1 MTEIQ
6 KLLKDDYYPA
16 DYPYQKRIAK
26 SGDIRLQTN
35 FLPLTKNDNCEQLG
49 VITKG
54 LENLSMLPTI
64 KVKLNDL
71 ASDEETNLKYEIEC
85 KNIQERPPNESF
97 NSIGKVSKKSH
108 KSLNFFYF
116 ISIVYKVDIFGFKEV
131 WVGWERV
138 VTSHGK
144 HSDIPNF
151 ILVQRFQSIE
161 CNGTLRLCSSIRP
174 NFVPILIG

>member
-16 DYPYQKRIAK
+16 DYPYQKRIAN

-97 NSIGKVSKKSH
+97 NSIGKVKSL
-108 KSLNFFYF
+108 KSLNFF
-116 ISIVYKVDIFGFKEV
+116 ISF
-131 WVGWERV
+131 
-138 VTSHGK
+138 
-144 HSDIPNF
+144 
-151 ILVQRFQSIE
+151 
-161 CNGTLRLCSSIRP
+161 
-174 NFVPILIG
+174 

>member
-35 FLPLTKNDNCEQLG
+35 FLPLTRNDNCEQLG

-71 ASDEETNLKYEIEC
+71 ASDDETNLKYEIEC

-97 NSIGKVSKKSH
+97 NSIGKVSL
-108 KSLNFFYF
+108 KSLNFF
-116 ISIVYKVDIFGFKEV
+116 ISFQLLTRLTFSALRRYGLGGKE
-131 WVGWERV
+131 
-138 VTSHGK
+138 
-144 HSDIPNF
+144 
-151 ILVQRFQSIE
+151 
-161 CNGTLRLCSSIRP
+161 
-174 NFVPILIG
+174 

>member
-1 MTEIQ
+1 MNYQVSTPPFRGFFTQKMTEIQ

-71 ASDEETNLKYEIEC
+71 ASDDETNLKYEIEC

-97 NSIGKVSKKSH
+97 NSIGKVKSL
-108 KSLNFFYF
+108 KSLNFF
-116 ISIVYKVDIFGFKEV
+116 ISFQLFTRLTFWALRRYGLGGKE
-131 WVGWERV
+131 
-138 VTSHGK
+138 
-144 HSDIPNF
+144 
-151 ILVQRFQSIE
+151 
-161 CNGTLRLCSSIRP
+161 
-174 NFVPILIG
+174 

>member
-1 MTEIQ
+1 MSTLPFHGFFTQKMTEIQ

-16 DYPYQKRIAK
+16 DYPYQKRIAN

-116 ISIVYKVDIFGFKEV
+116 IS
-131 WVGWERV
+131 
-138 VTSHGK
+138 
-144 HSDIPNF
+144 
-151 ILVQRFQSIE
+151 
-161 CNGTLRLCSSIRP
+161 TLQPVS
-174 NFVPILIG
+174 